1 MTAIRRL
8 AQRSALSFL
17 CWCLLAP
24 LGAAT
29 HESPEHVVETLT
41 ERLAKEGESAALYY
55 RRGVE
60 HRVLGALADSTDDLR
75 KALDLD
81 PNFLPARRE
90 LTRVLLDRDRLD
102 EALRTVDE
110 GLRNTPDEPG
120 IASLLRA
127 RAEVLVRRGDFEK
140 ALADCE
146 RALEAHPA
154 DLDGYLLRGRIQ
166 TRLGRHQ
173 EAVEGYH
180 DGYVRTGSYVLQN
193 QWIES
198 LIDAGDCRRA
208 LQEIESELA
217 QSRWKSSWLLRRAR
231 ARICLQDRSEAMADL
246 RDAIEEIGAR
256 LHPRRPDFTL
266 LADRGLAYALLG
278 ESDRARRDLQSAVDA
293 GAEDW
298 VVERLRGVLN

>member
-1 MTAIRRL
+1 
-8 AQRSALSFL
+8 
-17 CWCLLAP
+17 
-24 LGAAT
+24 LGADA
-29 HESPEHVVETLT
+29 HDSPEHVVKALT

-60 HRVLGALADSTDDLR
+60 HRVLGALAESTADLQ
-75 KALDLD
+75 KALNLD
-81 PNFLPARRE
+81 PNHIPARRE
-90 LTRVLLDRDRLD
+90 LTRVLLDRGRTE
-102 EALRTVDE
+102 EALRTVNW
-110 GLRNTPDEPG
+110 GLRNTPDEPAM
-120 IASLLRA
+120 ASLLRA

-140 ALADCE
+140 ALADCQ

-166 TRLGRHQ
+166 ARLRRHQ
-173 EAVEGYH
+173 EAAEGYH
-180 DGYVRTGSYVLQN
+180 DGYVRTGSFVLKN

-198 LIDAGDCRRA
+198 LIDAGYCRRA

-217 QSRWKSSWLLRRAR
+217 QTRWKSSWLLRRAH

-246 RDAIEEIGAR
+246 RDANEEINAR

-278 ESDRARRDLQSAVDA
+278 ETDRARRDLSRAEDA

-298 VVERLRGVLN
+298 VLERLRDALNGRSL